1 MSEGSSSQ
9 RPSPNFTE
17 PIGFRSESLFAHLQG
32 LLWPMVSQQ
41 LVLFWRADPAD
52 VQEKTIAVRDG
63 GGAFHVPRPSRP
75 PSLSELGFDMG
86 LTSFR

>member
-41 LVLFWRADPAD
+41 LVLFWRADPAE
-52 VQEKTIAVRDG
+52 VQEKTIDVRDG
-63 GGAFHVPRPSRP
+63 GGGRSTSHVPHVPRRSQNW
-75 PSLSELGFDMG
+75 G
-86 LTSFR
+86 LTWG